1 LTALEMALLFQAVL
15 FAMAGIAFVIGSG
28 RFRWLAGAAALA
40 VLRLL

>member
-15 FAMAGIAFVIGSG
+15 FAIGSG